1 MSQKIKTIK
10 EYVALQ
16 KPSGMVWEETG
27 FLEGL
32 TTEDAL
38 LLKEKLEEM
47 LRIVLYG
54 NLIFKN
60 EITESIILT
69 VVRRAYVTYN
79 HFVIDCMAT
88 ILYVDSRLD
97 SLKSRINV
105 MIRTAYYTI
114 DVEAE
119 MTDLIA
125 EEVAKLKL

>member
-54 NLIFKN
+54 NLILKN

-79 HFVIDCMAT
+79 HLVIDCMAT